1 MRFDYDHRM
10 HFNTLNL
17 DFVLVRELQ
26 WTRLELM
33 QTIINTHQHSMA
45 LYNMLEDIA
54 AQSSDS
60 EQDDSD
66 DPDYNID
73 SESDIVD
80 CQIIKHDG

>member
-1 MRFDYDHRM
+1 
-10 HFNTLNL
+10 
-17 DFVLVRELQ
+17 
-26 WTRLELM
+26 
-33 QTIINTHQHSMA
+33 MA